1 MIQVGIGH
9 KLSCHLS
16 SSNLKGGHLLAVL
29 LLCKREN
36 PWLWISKSLISS
48 ASVPHTCRT
57 RSCQIACRPRFCQR
71 NVFHLMWDSTQTDH
85 VSCPCFSTSLS
96 ARKSPVAV
104 WQVDGGTRSLWI
116 SITFDLLADASSI
129 WIDSNTSMIFIDLP
143 CSSGSSPRVRRLIK
157 IDRRLQRRFM
167 EFQMLSR
174 AGGTVRPWMIEEHLV
189 AAWCCLFD
197 CSNMLELKICMFA
210 DDCRRSHRLFVF
222 WHFLLLNAFQVS
234 WDSALKSLDFYS
246 SEPGVDPEEFDRVRG
261 HWLQVSVGA
270 LLGRCK
276 SCLDFSRP
284 VPRLHCLSGA
294 SFTQVS
300 RASGRREVARLRHT
314 ENSGFAQLKSSDI

>member
-116 SITFDLLADASSI
+116 SILPWSSLIFHVHQSQVLGFADWSKSTEGSSDASWS
-129 WIDSNTSMIFIDLP
+129 SR
-143 CSSGSSPRVRRLIK
+143 CSP
-157 IDRRLQRRFM
+157 
-167 EFQMLSR
+167 E
-174 AGGTVRPWMIEEHLV
+174 LV
-189 AAWCCLFD
+189 AP
-197 CSNMLELKICMFA
+197 S
-210 DDCRRSHRLFVF
+210 
-222 WHFLLLNAFQVS
+222 
-234 WDSALKSLDFYS
+234 
-246 SEPGVDPEEFDRVRG
+246 DPE
-261 HWLQVSVGA
+261 WL
-270 LLGRCK
+270 K
-276 SCLDFSRP
+276 
-284 VPRLHCLSGA
+284 
-294 SFTQVS
+294 
-300 RASGRREVARLRHT
+300 
-314 ENSGFAQLKSSDI
+314 NI